1 MNRAERLTGLNRLT
15 GSDGTFQELFYN
27 ARTWGV
33 SSKHPSGP
41 VSPSGSGG
49 EHEMANGELYRL
61 DCWRCGRE
69 LEFPAAGSE
78 ARVVLA
84 CPHCGAELDCW
95 WRAAADCGLSPHP
108 GGPSDEV

>member
-27 ARTWGV
+27 ARIWGV

-69 LEFPAAGSE
+69 SEHPAGAPE
-78 ARVVLA
+78 EPITLR
-84 CPHCGAELDCW
+84 CPHCGAALRGCW
-95 WRAAADCGLSPHP
+95 RPAAEEGSNGD
-108 GGPSDEV
+108 

>member
-33 SSKHPSGP
+33 SAKHPSGS

-49 EHEMANGELYRL
+49 EYEMANGEGELYRL

-69 LEFPAAGSE
+69 SEHPAGAPE
-78 ARVVLA
+78 EPITLR
-84 CPHCGAELDCW
+84 CPHCGAALQGCW
-95 WRAAADCGLSPHP
+95 RPATEGTPDG
-108 GGPSDEV
+108 D